1 MNKRLVVLAAAASVT
16 LALLVTKAA
25 SAEEMTAFQVVDK
38 AKANWQG
45 NTFHAVVALEIY
57 QGTQSRSYRVE
68 VWSQGETLGLIR
80 FLAPAADAGSGYL
93 MDGDDLW
100 YYAPAAGKAVSLP
113 KMALSDSLFGSGPA
127 LEDLLHGTLSEDY
140 DAAMK
145 RDGTDYLLTLTPK
158 PQAPVV
164 YGHLDVR
171 VREDFAIVSI
181 DYVDQRGTILRTAEF
196 SEFLDL
202 PGRIVATL
210 IVVEEKNGN
219 RSVER
224 LENPEFNVAIDPK
237 LFTVEFLEAGK

>member
-1 MNKRLVVLAAAASVT
+1 MKKTIPVLAAAAFV
-16 LALLVTKAA
+16 ALLLPVTALV
-25 SAEEMTAFQVVDK
+25 SAQDLTPFQVMDK
-38 AKANWQG
+38 ARANWQG
-45 NTFHAVVALEIY
+45 DTFHGLVTLDVT
-57 QGTQSRSYRVE
+57 QGAQSRSYRVE

-140 DAAMK
+140 EATMT

-164 YGHLDVR
+164 YGHLAVR
-171 VREDFAIVSI
+171 IREDFAIVSI
-181 DYVDQRGTILRTAEF
+181 DYVDQRGAVLRTAKF
-196 SEFLDL
+196 SEYLNL

-210 IVVEEKNGN
+210 IVVEEKNGD

-224 LENPEFNVAIDPK
+224 LEKPEFNVAIDPK
-237 LFTVEFLEAGK
+237 LFTVEYLEAGK

>member
-1 MNKRLVVLAAAASVT
+1 MNRRLAVLAAATSVT
-16 LALLVTKAA
+16 LALLVTRTA
-25 SAEEMTAFQVVDK
+25 SAEDLTAFQVMDK

-45 NTFHAVVALEIY
+45 DTFHGVVSLEIS
-57 QGTQSRSYRVE
+57 QAAQSRSYRVE
-68 VWSQGETLGLIR
+68 AWTQGETLGLIR

-93 MDGDDLW
+93 LNGDALW

-127 LEDLLHGTLSEDY
+127 LEDLLQGTLSDNY
-140 DAAMK
+140 DATMK
-145 RDGTDYLLTLTPK
+145 RDGTDYLLALTPK

-181 DYVDQRGTILRTAEF
+181 DYYDQRGAVLRTAKF
-196 SEFLDL
+196 SEYLSL
-202 PGRIVATL
+202 PGRVVATL
-210 IVVEEKNGN
+210 IVVEEKNGD

-224 LENPEFNVAIDPK
+224 LENPEFDIAIDPK
-237 LFTVEFLEAGK
+237 VFTIAYLEAGK

>member
-1 MNKRLVVLAAAASVT
+1 MKKTMTLLAAATAALVLAATGIA
-16 LALLVTKAA
+16 LAEDL
-25 SAEEMTAFQVVDK
+25 TAFQVMAK
-38 AKANWQG
+38 ARANWQG
-45 NTFHAVVALEIY
+45 ETLHALVALDVT

-68 VWSQGETLGLIR
+68 VWSQGETLGLVR

-93 MDGDDLW
+93 MNGDHLW

-113 KMALSDSLFGSGPA
+113 RMALSDSLFGSGPA
-127 LEDLLHGTLSEDY
+127 LEDLLQGTLSDNY

-145 RDGTDYLLTLTPK
+145 RDGTDYLLTLTPQ

-171 VREDFAIVSI
+171 IREDFAIVSV
-181 DYVDQRGTILRTAEF
+181 DYYDQRGGILRTARF
-196 SEFLDL
+196 SEYLSL
-202 PGRIVATL
+202 PGRIVATQ
-210 IVVEEKNGN
+210 IMVEEKNGD

-237 LFTVEFLEAGK
+237 VFTVEFLEAGK

>member
-16 LALLVTKAA
+16 LALLVTRTA
-25 SAEEMTAFQVVDK
+25 SAEDLTAFQVMDR

-45 NTFHAVVALEIY
+45 DTFHGLVTLDLTQAA
-57 QGTQSRSYRVE
+57 QSRSYRVE

-93 MDGDDLW
+93 MKDNELW
-100 YYAPAAGKAVSLP
+100 YYTPAAGKAVSLP

-127 LEDLLHGTLSEDY
+127 LEDLLHGTLSENY
-140 DAAMK
+140 EATMT

-171 VREDFAIVSI
+171 IREDFAIVSI
-181 DYVDQRGTILRTAEF
+181 DYYDQRGAVLRTAKF
-196 SEFLDL
+196 SEYLSL

-210 IVVEEKNGN
+210 IVVEEKNGD

-224 LENPEFNVAIDPK
+224 LENPEFDLAIDPK
-237 LFTVEFLEAGK
+237 VFTIAYLEAGK